1 MSEQEIYLDE
11 CKLIYLEN
19 WGYSFY
25 YADVDGEIKG
35 VKFPKISLT
44 TEGGNFMGGG
54 HPKINF
60 EANSGSLFLLLELS
74 SNDNVCGGYSSRE
87 YINMI
92 NQYSQGR
99 HYNIVIKGKINNSSF
114 EFPVNQIEDGK
125 IRLYA
130 SNCNLNL
137 QSDSCPFSITDLMLY
152 DNDGLRPSN
161 DNRYSFDCTFEV
173 RSGSIG
179 TCPPSI
185 PNFDCGIL
193 NTTFYSGEYIK
204 WEGFTTSVSNST
216 STCKARINGEN
227 ISLGQQKTVYNS
239 TGTYRYLVID

>member
-25 YADVDGEIKG
+25 YEDASGQTRG
-35 VKFPKISLT
+35 VKFPRISLKT
-44 TEGGNFMGGG
+44 TGWSMYGSGNV
-54 HPKINF
+54 KLSF
-60 EANSGSLFLLLELS
+60 ETNSGSLFLVLELQD
-74 SNDNVCGGYSSRE
+74 NDNVCGGYSSKE

-92 NQYSQGR
+92 NNYSNGR
-99 HYNIVIKGKINNSSF
+99 QERVVLTGTINGRSF
-114 EFPVNQIEDGK
+114 EIPVNQIEDGK
-125 IRLYA
+125 LKLYA
-130 SNCNLNL
+130 SDCGLNL
-137 QSDSCPFSITDLMLY
+137 WSDSCPFSITNLRLY
-152 DNDGLRPSN
+152 DNEGLRPSN
-161 DNRYSFDCTFEV
+161 EGYSFDCTFEV

-193 NTTFYSGEYIK
+193 STSFYSGEYIK
-204 WEGFTTSVSNST
+204 WEGFTTSVSSTST

-227 ISLGQQKTVYNS
+227 VSLGQQKAVYNA
-239 TGTYRYLVID
+239 TGSYRYLVIN